1 MCGIVCVFG
10 KNVSEMRKQIL
21 QQARMLRH
29 RGPDWSGVYACDQAI
44 LAHERLSIVDIDHG
58 AQPLLDDSGQVILAV
73 NGEIYN
79 HKLLRGALEP
89 SYPFR
94 TESDCEIILPLFK
107 REGTGF
113 LNKLNGIYAFALY
126 DASQDAY
133 LVARDPVGIIPLY
146 WGLDAE
152 GNRYVASE
160 MKALI
165 GICNQIEDFPPG
177 HVYWSPTNRLERFY
191 QPPWWDAV
199 EAPKQ
204 PLDLVR
210 LREGLED
217 AVRRQLMCDVPYGV
231 LLSGGLDSSL
241 IAAIASRFAKNRV
254 EDDGQGPA
262 WWPQIHSFSIGLE
275 GSPDLAAARK
285 VAAHLG
291 TIHHSFYF
299 TVQEGID
306 AIADVIYHLETFD
319 VTTIRA
325 STPMYLMARK
335 IRSMGIKMLLSGEG
349 ADEIFGGYLYFHK
362 APHAQA
368 FFEETVRKIKL
379 LYKYDCLRANKSTAA
394 WGIETRVPFLD
405 LAFLEIAMNLDPSA
419 KMVTGGKM
427 EKQILREA
435 FAGYLPEEV
444 LWRQKEQFSDGVGY
458 SWIDGL
464 KAHAEREITDKM
476 MENARFRFPLNTPL
490 TKEAYLYRSL
500 FEAYYPTADAIRCV
514 PEGPSIAC
522 STPVAIAWDEAFA
535 KMADPSGRS
544 IRGVHQK
551 SL

>member
-177 HVYWSPTNRLERFY
+177 HVYWSPTNRLERFINH
-191 QPPWWDAV
+191 
-199 EAPKQ
+199 
-204 PLDLVR
+204 R
-210 LREGLED
+210 
-217 AVRRQLMCDVPYGV
+217 
-231 LLSGGLDSSL
+231 GGMLWKPRSSRW
-241 IAAIASRFAKNRV
+241 IWCVCEK
-254 EDDGQGPA
+254 A
-262 WWPQIHSFSIGLE
+262 W
-275 GSPDLAAARK
+275 
-285 VAAHLG
+285 
-291 TIHHSFYF
+291 
-299 TVQEGID
+299 
-306 AIADVIYHLETFD
+306 
-319 VTTIRA
+319 
-325 STPMYLMARK
+325 
-335 IRSMGIKMLLSGEG
+335 KMR
-349 ADEIFGGYLYFHK
+349 FGG
-362 APHAQA
+362 
-368 FFEETVRKIKL
+368 
-379 LYKYDCLRANKSTAA
+379 N
-394 WGIETRVPFLD
+394 
-405 LAFLEIAMNLDPSA
+405 
-419 KMVTGGKM
+419 
-427 EKQILREA
+427 
-435 FAGYLPEEV
+435 
-444 LWRQKEQFSDGVGY
+444 
-458 SWIDGL
+458 
-464 KAHAEREITDKM
+464 
-476 MENARFRFPLNTPL
+476 
-490 TKEAYLYRSL
+490 
-500 FEAYYPTADAIRCV
+500 
-514 PEGPSIAC
+514 
-522 STPVAIAWDEAFA
+522 
-535 KMADPSGRS
+535 
-544 IRGVHQK
+544 
-551 SL
+551 